1 MTAEQHVVLV
11 NGKPLP
17 KRRQRTVRDLL
28 EQVPRVW
35 ADLEHALVPLRATE
49 PPDNSPDPRN
59 RPTPA
64 RLDVAEHRVLLL
76 RGLRWWVDAVMDPDE
91 ARRLPAGTSSSPA
104 RLCALL
110 LHHLEA
116 MAPEDQESLREQL
129 DTWLFDAYP
138 FMGKPEPAP
147 VRLSDEAMDAL
158 VPLGVAAKALGLSL
172 STIRRRANGANTV
185 RMRDVAGDRRTRE
198 HSTRTAA
205 ERAQAAADAAQ
216 ARWLQQRRAAGD
228 WCDRCDSPAHG
239 CAH

>member
-17 KRRQRTVRDLL
+17 KRRQRTVQDLL

-35 ADLEHALVPLRATE
+35 ADLEHALVPGRSSE
-49 PPDNSPDPRN
+49 PPDSVNPLNKPA
-59 RPTPA
+59 PA

-76 RGLRWWVDAVMDPDE
+76 RGLRWWVDAVMDPDDM
-91 ARRLPAGTSSSPA
+91 RRLPEGTSTSPA

-110 LHHLEA
+110 LAHLEVMSA
-116 MAPEDQESLREQL
+116 EDRDELREQL
-129 DTWLFDAYP
+129 ADWLWDAYP

-147 VRLSDEAMDAL
+147 VRLPDGAMDEL
-158 VPLGVAAKALGLSL
+158 VPLGVAAKVLGLSL

-198 HSTRTAA
+198 HSTRTDA
-205 ERAQAAADAAQ
+205 ERSQAAADAAQ